1 MARKFTELREGMPV
15 DAQQRSQQRAQRMLA
30 EMRLQELR
38 KTRAMTQTELASRLL
53 VEQAAISRIES
64 RDDLHLSTLRDYVQA
79 LGGELKLVASFPE
92 GDVLIRQGEGGPG
105 K

>member
-1 MARKFTELREGMPV
+1 
-15 DAQQRSQQRAQRMLA
+15 
-30 EMRLQELR
+30 
-38 KTRAMTQTELASRLL
+38 MTQTELASRLL